1 MYGFVVM
8 ILACRTPVVEA
19 GGSGPQERESYS

>member
-8 ILACRTPVVEA
+8 ILACRTFAAKASDP
-19 GGSGPQERESYS
+19 GPL